1 MMCYVGKFN
10 HPKLGTQIL
19 IVGLTSRVQ
28 YLKSRLHSPYI
39 LFFFRTRNTNLAFG
53 IGKPSISTLRYRN
66 IHVWVC
72 FWMVVSNNV
81 LFIFTPTW
89 TNDPIWR
96 AYFSDGWF
104 NHQLVIC
111 SFKET
116 KYPTQKLFSDRHLH
130 PWYEFQAK
138 KAVAA
143 AKLKALFWGL
153 WCGLGF
159 SREFWLSHEGSRMSW
174 IWIKLVYFSPKKNN
188 RQVVETNVS
197 LKMGVK
203 EC

>member
-1 MMCYVGKFN
+1 
-10 HPKLGTQIL
+10 
-19 IVGLTSRVQ
+19 
-28 YLKSRLHSPYI
+28 
-39 LFFFRTRNTNLAFG
+39 
-53 IGKPSISTLRYRN
+53 
-66 IHVWVC
+66 
-72 FWMVVSNNV
+72 MVVSNNV

-96 AYFSDGWF
+96 VYFSDGWF

-143 AKLKALFWGL
+143 AKLKALFWGPVVR
-153 WCGLGF
+153 LGVF
-159 SREFWLSHEGSRMSW
+159 EGVLAESW
-174 IWIKLVYFSPKKNN
+174 
-188 RQVVETNVS
+188 
-197 LKMGVK
+197 GVK
-203 EC
+203 NVMNLDQVGVFFTQKKQPASCWNKRVSQNGG